1 MLAIKL
7 LAMFSIAYNNVMKH
21 LECFKLNREKLI

>member
-7 LAMFSIAYNNVMKH
+7 LAKFSNVYNNVMKH
-21 LECFKLNREKLI
+21 LECFKLNREE